1 MNISSF
7 APASK
12 ILSALVFAAVAA
24 ILPTIPSACLA
35 FLCGLIVLC
44 IFPPSWNS
52 FLKRAAV
59 INIFVLF
66 IWFFTPWTT
75 PGESMWEGSWFTKE
89 GVVLSLLVTLKVNA
103 LFCIFF
109 TLVSSMSFSQ
119 LAAGLNQLGFPD
131 KLVAMILFCARG
143 ITIFEKEYA
152 NLTEAAKLRGFYMK
166 TDLRTYRTVGAM
178 VALLF
183 SKAFRKGRILEQS
196 MILRGFNGKIRTL
209 TKYQWTGKDIALL
222 GAFSIVSFCL
232 SVSGWML

>member
-1 MNISSF
+1 M
-7 APASK
+7 
-12 ILSALVFAAVAA
+12 
-24 ILPTIPSACLA
+24 
-35 FLCGLIVLC
+35 
-44 IFPPSWNS
+44 
-52 FLKRAAV
+52 

-103 LFCIFF
+103 LFCIFY

-143 ITIFEKEYA
+143 ITIFEKEYT

-196 MILRGFNGKIRTL
+196 MIMRGFNGKIRTL